1 MIMSNRK
8 NGCLLVK
15 IIKNSLTMAVD
26 EEFEGQSIEE
36 IAEGKFNGN
45 RHVMDQ

>member
-1 MIMSNRK
+1 
-8 NGCLLVK
+8 
-15 IIKNSLTMAVD
+15 MAVD

-36 IAEGKFNGN
+36 IAEGKFIGN

>member
-1 MIMSNRK
+1 M
-8 NGCLLVK
+8 
-15 IIKNSLTMAVD
+15 TVD

-45 RHVMDQ
+45 RHVRDQ